1 MDTQKI
7 TDVKIK
13 EALVDFIS
21 LQFYVDKEDIEIDK
35 SLVDTG
41 IIDSIGLIEI
51 AAYIEREYSIKVEE
65 SQMTKE
71 NFGSVEKIVK
81 FIQKHIKPE

>member
-21 LQFYVDKEDIEIDK
+21 LQFYVDKEDIEVDK

>member
-1 MDTQKI
+1 MDTQKSEE
-7 TDVKIK
+7 KIK
-13 EALVDFIS
+13 LDLIDFIS
-21 LQFYVDKEDIEIDK
+21 QQFYVDKEDIEIDK

-51 AAYIEREYSIKVEE
+51 AAYIDREYSVEVSE

-81 FIQKHIKPE
+81 FIQKI

>member
-21 LQFYVDKEDIEIDK
+21 LQFYVDKEDIEVDK

-51 AAYIEREYSIKVEE
+51 AAYIDREYSIKVEE